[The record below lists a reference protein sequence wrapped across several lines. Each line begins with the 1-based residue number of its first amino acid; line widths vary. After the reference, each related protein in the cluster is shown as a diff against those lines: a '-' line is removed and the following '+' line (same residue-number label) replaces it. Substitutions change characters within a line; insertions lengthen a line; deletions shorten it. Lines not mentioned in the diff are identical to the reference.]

1 MTENEFLQILNE
13 QLTGQMS
20 ASAAASH
27 IEYYRNYIHDE
38 IRKGRKEEDVL
49 KNLGDPRLIARTILD
64 TSPKSRPYTA
74 GYEYSTYP
82 EGGNPSGI
90 DSVYSGSGSGQFRK
104 RRCRLDLTTWY
115 GRMIVIGIAAVVII
129 LLFILLGILIP
140 IAAVIFLVVWIAS
153 WFRKK

>member
-49 KNLGDPRLIARTILD
+49 KNLGDPRLMARTILD
-64 TSPKSRPYTA
+64 TTPKSGPYTA
-74 GYEYSTYP
+74 TYP

-90 DSVYSGSGSGQFRK
+90 GSVYSGSGSGQFRK

-115 GRMIVIGIAAVVII
+115 SRMIVIGIAAVVII

>member
-13 QLTGQMS
+13 QLTGQMPV
-20 ASAAASH
+20 SAAASH

-38 IRKGRKEEDVL
+38 IRKGHKEDDIL

-64 TSPKSRPYTA
+64 TSPYTA
-74 GYEYSTYP
+74 DYKYSTYP
-82 EGGNPSGI
+82 EGGNPSSA
-90 DSVYSGSGSGQFRK
+90 DSVYSGSGFGQSRE